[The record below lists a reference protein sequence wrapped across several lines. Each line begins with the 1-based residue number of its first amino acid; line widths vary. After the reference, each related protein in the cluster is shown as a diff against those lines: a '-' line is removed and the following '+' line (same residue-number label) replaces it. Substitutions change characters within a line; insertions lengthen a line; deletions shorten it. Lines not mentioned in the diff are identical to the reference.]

1 MGGWNPCFC
10 RSFNDWKVKA
20 VESFLVRLHGRAY
33 RDVEDLVPW
42 TERKGQIISQSIYNA
57 LEPVDSSFPPDA
69 FGMCGCSLI
78 LASLLGRQHEVK
90 L

>member
-1 MGGWNPCFC
+1 M
-10 RSFNDWKVKA
+10 
-20 VESFLVRLHGRAY
+20 
-33 RDVEDLVPW
+33 PW

-57 LEPVDSSFPPDA
+57 LEPVDSSFLPDG